1 MSAISRAITGRGKK
15 PPAPPAPLIEPPP
28 SPSDATP
35 SIPEIESVSV
45 EETIRRDAA
54 RKKEK
59 RGRSGTLLTGARGL
73 EGAASPPT
81 RRKTLLGY

>member
-1 MSAISRAITGRGKK
+1 MSALFGGRKRT
-15 PPAPPAPLIEPPP
+15 PAPPKPLIEPPP
-28 SPSDATP
+28 KPADATP
-35 SIPEIESVSV
+35 SIPEIEPVPI
-45 EETIRRDAA
+45 EETLRRDAA
-54 RKKEK
+54 RKREK